1 MSAPGISQMTTLA
14 ARQLGGDVPD
24 AISWGDVRIAAVID
38 WAGEVPDAIGLLPG
52 TSRADWE
59 RHRDWLSGTGLWD
72 PVTNR
77 RALSVHSW
85 VLQADGMTVV
95 VDTGAGNG
103 KDRPEQPLFA
113 GLSTA
118 YLANL
123 ARAGIQ
129 PEDVDVVIN
138 THLHADHVGWNT
150 RADNGHWTPTFPN
163 ARYVLPGPDVE
174 YWDRAGGHASRLA
187 AANRNVFEDSVRP
200 VIDSRQADI
209 WPDTHHRI
217 GRRLTLHSAPGHT
230 PGSSVL
236 IMNCGGPTALFTGDL
251 FHSPLQVIE
260 PHWAS
265 CYDEE
270 AGAAEASRRRVLS
283 LAADTAALV
292 LPAHLP
298 GARALLIDRHAA
310 GFQIARWFLPD
321 AHDTGPAAE

>member
-1 MSAPGISQMTTLA
+1 M
-14 ARQLGGDVPD
+14 PD

-59 RHRDWLSGTGLWD
+59 RHRGWLSRTGLWD

-77 RALSVHSW
+77 RTLSVYSW
-85 VLQADGMTVV
+85 VLAVDGVTVV
-95 VDTGAGNG
+95 VDTGAGND
-103 KDRPEQPLFA
+103 KDRPGQPLFA
-113 GLSTA
+113 GLSTS
-118 YLANL
+118 YLENL
-123 ARAGIQ
+123 ARAGVQ

-138 THLHADHVGWNT
+138 THLHADWNT
-150 RADNGHWTPTFPN
+150 RHDDGHWVPTFPN

-174 YWDRAGGHASRLA
+174 YWDPAGGHSPRLA
-187 AANRNVFEDSVRP
+187 AANRNVFEDSVHP
-200 VIDSRQADI
+200 VIESGQADI
-209 WPDTHHRI
+209 WSGTHQI
-217 GRRLTLHSAPGHT
+217 GRRLALRPAPGHT

-236 IMNCGGPTALFTGDL
+236 VVSCGGRTAIFTGDL

-310 GFQIARWFLPD
+310 GFQIARWFVPNTVGSG
-321 AHDTGPAAE
+321 ATTENP

>member
-1 MSAPGISQMTTLA
+1 MAKA
-14 ARQLGGDVPD
+14 AAGRIVWGDGVPD
-24 AISWGDVRIAAVID
+24 TISWGDVHIAAVID
-38 WAGEVPDAIGLLPG
+38 WAGEVPDAIKLLPG
-52 TSRADWE
+52 TSRTDWE
-59 RHRDWLSGTGLWD
+59 QHRGWLSGTGLWD

-113 GLSTA
+113 GLSTP
-118 YLANL
+118 YLENL

-150 RADNGHWTPTFPN
+150 RRDDGHWVPTFPN

-174 YWDRAGGHASRLA
+174 YWDPAAAHSPGLA

-200 VIDSRQADI
+200 VIDSGQADV
-209 WPDTHHRI
+209 WSGTHQI

-236 IMNCGGPTALFTGDL
+236 VMSCGGQTAVFTGDL

-270 AGAAEASRRRVLS
+270 ARAAEASRRQVLS

-310 GFQIARWFLPD
+310 GFQIARWFLPNAD
-321 AHDTGPAAE
+321 NSGPMTEDP

>member
-1 MSAPGISQMTTLA
+1 
-14 ARQLGGDVPD
+14 VPD

-59 RHRDWLSGTGLWD
+59 RHRGWLSDSGLWD
-72 PVTNR
+72 PATNR

-85 VLQADGMTVV
+85 LLQADGVTAV

-103 KDRPEQPLFA
+103 KDRPELPMFA
-113 GLSTA
+113 GLSTY
-118 YLANL
+118 YLQNL
-123 ARAGIQ
+123 ARMGVQ

-150 RADNGHWTPTFPN
+150 RWDGGRWLPTFPN

-174 YWDRAGGHASRLA
+174 YWDPARGHSPRLA

-200 VIDSRQADI
+200 VIDSGQADI
-209 WPDTHHRI
+209 WSGSYQI
-217 GRRLTLHSAPGHT
+217 GRRLTLQPAPGHT

-236 IMNCGGPTALFTGDL
+236 VLSCGGPTAIFTGDL
-251 FHSPLQVIE
+251 FHSALQVIE
-260 PHWAS
+260 PNWGS

-270 AGAAEASRRRVLS
+270 ARAAEKSRRRVLS
-283 LAADTAALV
+283 LAADTSALV

-298 GARALLIDRHAA
+298 GARALLIDRSEAE
-310 GFQIARWFLPD
+310 FQIVRWFVLNADEAGSPGED
-321 AHDTGPAAE
+321 A